1 MNRLSVATSLIA
13 ERARRSDRRGILR
26 HRALIRNS
34 RLAGTR
40 VKGLGT
46 ETRAVL
52 LPERQLS
59 LGAPHPACPEC
70 FSYIIDS
77 K

>member
-52 LPERQLS
+52 QSAGASTVIGRASPCLP
-59 LGAPHPACPEC
+59 GALLVYH
-70 FSYIIDS
+70 
-77 K
+77 